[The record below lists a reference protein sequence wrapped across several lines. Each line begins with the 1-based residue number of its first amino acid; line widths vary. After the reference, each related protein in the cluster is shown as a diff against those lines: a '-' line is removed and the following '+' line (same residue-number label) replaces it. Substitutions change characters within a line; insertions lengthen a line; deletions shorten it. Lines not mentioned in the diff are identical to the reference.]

1 MVDSAL
7 VEKYRAKIESQLE
20 LGEKFEDMSYSREY
34 ELFKDEQY
42 PKATQFYE
50 KLCQKSAQ
58 IIKIQVAPKDAEKV
72 APAIQLAHLN
82 VTPEGVYSFA
92 YLVTFIS
99 IAAFMILGIV
109 FFNLFVMLIGLLVSL
124 AVLFLLPTIPKQILT
139 SWRARAS
146 DQLVLAVLYIVIYMQ
161 HTANLERAL
170 KFVAEHMPPPISLDF
185 TKLLWDMELK
195 TYESAQKALIAY
207 AETWRGWDNEFID
220 SVNLIVGSLYEPD
233 PQRKKEL
240 LDQSVTVILD
250 GTQDHMLAFAHNLQ
264 SPMEALHMLGIVL
277 PVMGMVMLP
286 MIGAFLGAS
295 FQSWQIILLY
305 NIILPLTVYGIG
317 TSVLSTR
324 PAGSDESDVYK
335 YIQQQ
340 YGTPKPVIFGKEVN
354 ISPKLL
360 AGILFVLSMIPVFI
374 YVAGMAQL
382 TPEKLDDVIYGTPLL
397 FISIYSVVMIGLCI
411 GLYFYWSVAPLM
423 KIKHDVED
431 MEQEFASTIFQLGER
446 LQEHKPPEQAIMDL
460 EETMQQS
467 KVASFFNVIVS
478 NITKLGVGLRD
489 AIFNE
494 RYGAIALYPS
504 GIIKS
509 TMSILVEGAK
519 KSPEVAGRSLITIS
533 TYLKTVHTVTE
544 RMKDLLADTTSAM
557 QSQAKIFVPVISG
570 IVVGL
575 ASLTV
580 GILRNLSHQLQAIA
594 PGGVEAGE
602 SAAQVSQTSG
612 LLDIFQT
619 KFAIPPYLF
628 QLIVG
633 IYLIQIVYLLSYL
646 LSGVINGHDEMEK
659 RYMLAKNLIFSTIF
673 YAVIT
678 VAVVLLFNNLVAPI
692 SKITFNEE

>member
-1 MVDSAL
+1 MINSAL
-7 VEKYRAKIESQLE
+7 VEKYRGKIESQLE
-20 LGEKFEDMSYSREY
+20 LGEKFEGIPYSREY
-34 ELFKDEQY
+34 ELFKAEQY

-50 KLCQKSAQ
+50 KACQKSAQ
-58 IIKIQVAPKDAEKV
+58 ILKIQVAPKDAEKV

-82 VTPEGVYSFA
+82 VTPEGVYSLT
-92 YLVTFIS
+92 YLVTFAS
-99 IAAFMILGIV
+99 IAVFMVLGAV
-109 FFNLFVMLIGLLVSL
+109 FFNLFIMLAGLLASL
-124 AVLFLLPTIPKQILT
+124 AFLFALPTIPKQILT

-146 DQLVLAVLYIVIYMQ
+146 DQLVLAVLYTVIYMQ
-161 HTANLERAL
+161 HTPNLERAL

-185 TKLLWDMELK
+185 AKLLWDLELK
-195 TYESAQKALIAY
+195 TYENAQEALASY
-207 AETWRGWDNEFID
+207 AETWRNWDNEFID
-220 SVNLIVGSLYEPD
+220 SANLIIGSLYEPD

-250 GTQDHMLAFAHNLQ
+250 GTQDHMLSFAHNLQ
-264 SPMEALHMLGIVL
+264 GPMEALHMLGVVL

-286 MIGAFLGAS
+286 MVGAFLGAS
-295 FQSWQIILLY
+295 FKSWQIILLY

-324 PAGSDESDVYK
+324 PAGSDESDIYK

-340 YGTPKPVIFGKEVN
+340 YGAPKPVIFGKQIN
-354 ISPKLL
+354 ISPNIL
-360 AGILFVLSMIPVFI
+360 AGIIFILSMIPVFI
-374 YVAGMAQL
+374 YVAGIAQL
-382 TPEKLDDVIYGTPLL
+382 SPEKLDEAIYGMPVL
-397 FISIYSVVMIGLCI
+397 FLSVYAVTMIGICI
-411 GLYFYWSVAPLM
+411 GLYYYWSVAPLM
-423 KIKHDVED
+423 KIKRDVEE

-446 LQEHKPPEQAIMDL
+446 LQEHKPPEQAILDL
-460 EETMQQS
+460 ESTMQQS
-467 KVASFFNVIVS
+467 KVSAFFSVIVS
-478 NITKLGVGLRD
+478 NITKLGVSLKD
-489 AIFNE
+489 SIFNE

-533 TYLKTVHTVTE
+533 SYLKTVHTVTE
-544 RMKDLLADTTSAM
+544 RLKDLLADTTSAM

-575 ASLTV
+575 ATLTV
-580 GILRNLSHQLQAIA
+580 GILRNLSKQLQAVA
-594 PGGVEAGE
+594 PGGAEAGE
-602 SAAQVSQTSG
+602 SAAQISQTSG

-646 LSGVINGHDEMEK
+646 LSGIINGHDEMEK
-659 RYMLAKNLIFSTIF
+659 RYMLAKNLIYSTIF
-673 YAVIT
+673 YAIIT
-678 VAVVLLFNNLVAPI
+678 TVVVMLFNALVAPV
-692 SKITFNEE
+692 SRITFSEE